1 MTGILPA
8 FAGANTIYGAG
19 MLELGMTFS
28 FEQLVIDN
36 DIIAMI
42 KKAMEGI
49 PVDDDTLAI
58 EAIKYIGVGNDFIGH
73 PSTMDNIEV
82 PSDPMI
88 INRDMLG
95 DWERAGK
102 KDLAAVAHEIVEDVL
117 KNHKVAEI
125 PADILKEME
134 KAVDAA
140 DKAFRDGA

>member
-8 FAGANTIYGAG
+8 FSGANTIYGAG

-102 KDLAAVAHEIVEDVL
+102 KDLASVAHEIVEDVL

-134 KAVDAA
+134 KAVNAA
-140 DKAFRDGA
+140 DEAFKKGA